1 MGKSVS
7 APPTPNYSQVA
18 QQQGAANVEAARATA
33 KLSNPNII
41 GPLGSQRV
49 TYGTVDQAGYDKAM
63 AAFNAAGGANQQ
75 PQYDEYGNVTS
86 TGLAAPTLAQ
96 FTSDADTPTVT
107 QTLNPM
113 GQQTLEEQQ
122 KVSLA
127 LAQLGQKGVSTAQ
140 DVLGTP
146 FKYQGPGIRTDL
158 GNTGQIAQTPNLFQY
173 GQAQGMA
180 RYTPQQQGGYG
191 QQQMGGRQQ
200 SLASMMQTYGGG
212 QQQMGGGNQQAPIE
226 EAIEKSPAR
235 QINPGRSDPGLPP
248 PQPYGQQQQGGPNRE
263 PEQIGNRRIE
273 REVLLPAG
281 GPNGQPQQMDVQQ
294 QNAPVPVTQTEAEQ
308 RAGISKES
316 AIDDGGGRRLQNQYR
331 TMAQT
336 PQGRQQLS
344 QEQGLSESDITRMYG
359 GMGGQQGGQQQG
371 GNQQLPDGVQ
381 PVNAGPAMGQYGY
394 AQSGPQAGQYGYAQG
409 NIGPQQRATGG
420 PQAGLFGLQQGGVQG
435 PQLQSQIDTGGPVSG
450 GPAMGQYG
458 MAQGGPSGPQ
468 LQQSLDTSNL
478 AAMPVNAGMTAQN
491 AIMSR
496 LEPQLQRQRAQRE
509 TQLANQGLVRGGEAY
524 NAAIQEQQQ
533 GENDLRT
540 QAALQGLNLDMSARQ
555 QGLGEQQA
563 LGNFGNQAALSQ
575 FGAGQQGNQAQNAA
589 MAQNYA
595 QAQASAQQGNA
606 AQQQQF
612 NQRVQAGEFGNQAQ
626 LASFNANLQNQ
637 QAGNQAASNN
647 FAQAQAA
654 AQMRNQAAGQNYQQ
668 AMGAAGLQNQAVAQ
682 NFQQGQQA
690 NQAYNQAVQQ
700 NMAMGLTAAQ
710 AQNQAAQQLY
720 SQLMGS
726 AGFQNQVV
734 QQNQQTAL
742 QQQQAQNA
750 AQAQQFNQAMQGAQ
764 FGNTAAQQALQQQLS
779 LYNQPLNQ
787 ISALMSGSQ
796 VQMPQFQGY
805 QGANV
810 AAAPIMAGAQA
821 QDQAAMQR
829 YNAAQSGSNALT
841 SGLFGAAG
849 MALGGPM
856 GGAIGQGV
864 AGMFSDR
871 RLKSN
876 IERVGTHPLGIGIY
890 EYDIFDRRERGVM
903 AQEVE
908 QVMPSA
914 VIEHPS
920 GFKMVNYAAL

>member
-7 APPTPNYSQVA
+7 APPTPNYSQIA

-41 GPLGSQRV
+41 GPLGSQKV
-49 TYGTVDQAGYDKAM
+49 SYGTVDQAGYDKAM
-63 AAFNAAGGANQQ
+63 ADWKAAGGENQQ

-86 TGLAAPTLAQ
+86 TGPAMPSLAQ
-96 FTSDADTPTVT
+96 FTSDSDTPTIT

-140 DVLGTP
+140 NVLGTP
-146 FKYQGPGIRTDL
+146 FQYKGPDIRTDL
-158 GNTGQIAQTPNLFQY
+158 GNTGQIAQGPDLAVY
-173 GQAQGMA
+173 GMAGANVGAQG
-180 RYTPQQQGGYG
+180 
-191 QQQMGGRQQ
+191 
-200 SLASMMQTYGGG
+200 
-212 QQQMGGGNQQAPIE
+212 
-226 EAIEKSPAR
+226 
-235 QINPGRSDPGLPP
+235 
-248 PQPYGQQQQGGPNRE
+248 
-263 PEQIGNRRIE
+263 
-273 REVLLPAG
+273 
-281 GPNGQPQQMDVQQ
+281 
-294 QNAPVPVTQTEAEQ
+294 
-308 RAGISKES
+308 
-316 AIDDGGGRRLQNQYR
+316 
-331 TMAQT
+331 
-336 PQGRQQLS
+336 
-344 QEQGLSESDITRMYG
+344 
-359 GMGGQQGGQQQG
+359 
-371 GNQQLPDGVQ
+371 
-381 PVNAGPAMGQYGY
+381 VNAGPREGQYGY
-394 AQSGPQAGQYGYAQG
+394 AQGGPQAGQYGYAQG

-435 PQLQSQIDTGGPVSG
+435 PQLQSQLDTSGEVSR

-458 MAQGGPSGPQ
+458 YAQGGPSGPQ
-468 LQQSLDTSNL
+468 LQQKLDTSNL

-491 AIMSR
+491 AILSR
-496 LEPQLQRQRAQRE
+496 LMPSIQAQRSQLE

-524 NAAIQEQQQ
+524 NAAMSGQ
-533 GENDLRT
+533 GMKENDLLT
-540 QAALQGLNLDMSARQ
+540 QAALQGINLDMAARQ

-563 LGNFGNQAALSQ
+563 LGGFGNQAALSQ
-575 FGAGQQGNQAQNAA
+575 FGAGQQASQAQNAA
-589 MAQNYA
+589 MQQNYA
-595 QAQASAQQGNA
+595 QAQAAAQQGNA

-637 QAGNQAASNN
+637 QAGNQAAANN

-700 NMAMGLTAAQ
+700 NMAMGLTAAE

-720 SQLMGS
+720 SQLMGV
-726 AGFQNQVV
+726 AGLQNQAVA
-734 QQNQQTAL
+734 QNQNAAL

-750 AQAQQFNQAMQGAQ
+750 AQAQQFNQALQGAQ
-764 FGNTAAQQALQQQLS
+764 FGNTAAQQALQQQLG

-805 QGANV
+805 TGANV

-829 YNAAQSGSNALT
+829 YNAAQTGANSLT
-841 SGLFGAAG
+841 SGLFGLG
-849 MALGGPM
+849 SSALGSGLSLP
-856 GGAIGQGV
+856 AL
-864 AGMFSDR
+864 FSDR

-920 GFKMVNYAAL
+920 GFKMVNYGLL

>member
-7 APPTPNYSQVA
+7 APPTPNYSQIA
-18 QQQGAANVEAARATA
+18 QQQGAANVDAARTTA

-63 AAFNAAGGANQQ
+63 ADFNAAGGANQQ

-86 TGLAAPTLAQ
+86 TGPTAPTLAQ

-146 FKYQGPGIRTDL
+146 FQYKGPDIRTDL

-180 RYTPQQQGGYG
+180 RYTPQQQGGQ
-191 QQQMGGRQQ
+191 QQQMGDDFTAAGSFGPDGQRM
-200 SLASMMQTYGGG
+200 SASQ
-212 QQQMGGGNQQAPIE
+212 
-226 EAIEKSPAR
+226 
-235 QINPGRSDPGLPP
+235 
-248 PQPYGQQQQGGPNRE
+248 NR
-263 PEQIGNRRIE
+263 P
-273 REVLLPAG
+273 
-281 GPNGQPQQMDVQQ
+281 
-294 QNAPVPVTQTEAEQ
+294 
-308 RAGISKES
+308 
-316 AIDDGGGRRLQNQYR
+316 NQYQ
-331 TMAQT
+331 TMLQT

-344 QEQGLSESDITRMYG
+344 QQLGMPESQVMQMLG
-359 GMGGQQGGQQQG
+359 GMGGQQGGQQQQG

-381 PVNAGPAMGQYGY
+381 PVNAGPREGQYGY

-435 PQLQSQIDTGGPVSG
+435 PQLQSQLDTSGEVSRGPQ
-450 GPAMGQYG
+450 MGQYG

-491 AIMSR
+491 AILSR
-496 LEPQLQRQRAQRE
+496 LMPSIQAQRSQLE

-524 NAAIQEQQQ
+524 NAAVSGQ
-533 GENDLRT
+533 GMKENDLMT

-563 LGNFGNQAALSQ
+563 LGSFGNQAALSQ

-595 QAQASAQQGNA
+595 QAQSAAQQGNA

-710 AQNQAAQQLY
+710 AQNQASQQLY

-764 FGNTAAQQALQQQLS
+764 FGNTAAQQALQQQLG

-805 QGANV
+805 TGANV

-856 GGAIGQGV
+856 GGQLGSAIGSAFGS
-864 AGMFSDR
+864 SDR

-876 IERVGTHPLGIGIY
+876 IVRVGTHPIGIGVY
-890 EYDIFDRRERGVM
+890 EYDIRGRRERGVM
-903 AQEVE
+903 AQELLP
-908 QVMPSA
+908 VMPDA
-914 VIEHPS
+914 VAVD
-920 GFKMVNYAAL
+920 GDGYYMVNYAAL

>member
-7 APPTPNYSQVA
+7 APPTPNYSQIA
-18 QQQGAANVEAARATA
+18 QQQGAANVDAARATA

-41 GPLGSQRV
+41 GPLGSQTV
-49 TYGTVDQAGYDKAM
+49 SYGTVDQAGYDKAM
-63 AAFNAAGGANQQ
+63 ADWKAAGGANQQ
-75 PQYDEYGNVTS
+75 PQYDEYGNGIN
-86 TGLAAPTLAQ
+86 TGLAMPSRAQ

-146 FKYQGPGIRTDL
+146 FQYKGPEIRTDL
-158 GNTGQIAQTPNLFQY
+158 GNTGQIAQGPDLGAY
-173 GQAQGMA
+173 GMAGANVGAQG
-180 RYTPQQQGGYG
+180 
-191 QQQMGGRQQ
+191 
-200 SLASMMQTYGGG
+200 
-212 QQQMGGGNQQAPIE
+212 
-226 EAIEKSPAR
+226 
-235 QINPGRSDPGLPP
+235 
-248 PQPYGQQQQGGPNRE
+248 
-263 PEQIGNRRIE
+263 
-273 REVLLPAG
+273 
-281 GPNGQPQQMDVQQ
+281 
-294 QNAPVPVTQTEAEQ
+294 
-308 RAGISKES
+308 
-316 AIDDGGGRRLQNQYR
+316 
-331 TMAQT
+331 
-336 PQGRQQLS
+336 
-344 QEQGLSESDITRMYG
+344 
-359 GMGGQQGGQQQG
+359 
-371 GNQQLPDGVQ
+371 
-381 PVNAGPAMGQYGY
+381 VNAGPREGQYGY

-409 NIGPQQRATGG
+409 RIGPQQRATGG

-435 PQLQSQIDTGGPVSG
+435 PQLQSQLDISGEVSRGPQ
-450 GPAMGQYG
+450 MGEYG
-458 MAQGGPSGPQ
+458 YAQGGPSGPQ

-540 QAALQGLNLDMSARQ
+540 QAALQGINLDMSARQ

-563 LGNFGNQAALSQ
+563 LGGFGNQAALSQ
-575 FGAGQQGNQAQNAA
+575 FGAGQQASQAQNAA
-589 MAQNYA
+589 MQQNYA
-595 QAQASAQQGNA
+595 QAQAAAQQGNA

-700 NMAMGLTAAQ
+700 NMAMGLTAAE

-720 SQLMGS
+720 SQLMGV
-726 AGFQNQVV
+726 AGLQNQAVA
-734 QQNQQTAL
+734 QNQNAAL

-750 AQAQQFNQAMQGAQ
+750 AQAQQFNQALQGAQ
-764 FGNTAAQQALQQQLS
+764 FGNTAAQQSLQQQLG

-805 QGANV
+805 TGANV
-810 AAAPIMAGAQA
+810 AATPIMAGAQA
-821 QDQAAMQR
+821 QDQAAIQR
-829 YNAAQSGSNALT
+829 YNVAQGGQNALT
-841 SGLFGAAG
+841 
-849 MALGGPM
+849 
-856 GGAIGQGV
+856 GAIGQAAG
-864 AGMFSDR
+864 AGM
-871 RLKSN
+871 
-876 IERVGTHPLGIGIY
+876 GI
-890 EYDIFDRRERGVM
+890 F
-903 AQEVE
+903 
-908 QVMPSA
+908 
-914 VIEHPS
+914 
-920 GFKMVNYAAL
+920 AL

>member
-7 APPTPNYSQVA
+7 APPTPNYSQIA
-18 QQQGAANVEAARATA
+18 QQQGAANVDAARATA

-63 AAFNAAGGANQQ
+63 AAWKAAGGENQQ
-75 PQYDEYGNVTS
+75 PQYDEFGNVTS
-86 TGLAAPTLAQ
+86 TGPAMPTLAQ

-146 FKYQGPGIRTDL
+146 FKYQGPDIRTDL
-158 GNTGQIAQTPNLFQY
+158 GDTGKIAQGPDLGAYGMAGANVGAQGVNTGP
-173 GQAQGMA
+173 
-180 RYTPQQQGGYG
+180 
-191 QQQMGGRQQ
+191 
-200 SLASMMQTYGGG
+200 
-212 QQQMGGGNQQAPIE
+212 
-226 EAIEKSPAR
+226 
-235 QINPGRSDPGLPP
+235 
-248 PQPYGQQQQGGPNRE
+248 RE
-263 PEQIGNRRIE
+263 
-273 REVLLPAG
+273 
-281 GPNGQPQQMDVQQ
+281 
-294 QNAPVPVTQTEAEQ
+294 
-308 RAGISKES
+308 
-316 AIDDGGGRRLQNQYR
+316 
-331 TMAQT
+331 
-336 PQGRQQLS
+336 
-344 QEQGLSESDITRMYG
+344 
-359 GMGGQQGGQQQG
+359 
-371 GNQQLPDGVQ
+371 
-381 PVNAGPAMGQYGY
+381 GQYGY

-435 PQLQSQIDTGGPVSG
+435 PQLQSQLDTSGEVSRGPQ
-450 GPAMGQYG
+450 MGQYG
-458 MAQGGPSGPQ
+458 YAQGGPSGPQ

-491 AIMSR
+491 AILSR
-496 LEPQLQRQRAQRE
+496 LMPSIQAQRSQLE

-524 NAAIQEQQQ
+524 NAAVSGQ
-533 GENDLRT
+533 GMKENDLMT

-563 LGNFGNQAALSQ
+563 LGSFGNQAALSQ

-595 QAQASAQQGNA
+595 QAQSAAQQGNA

-637 QAGNQAASNN
+637 QAGNQAALNN

-700 NMAMGLTAAQ
+700 NMAMGLTAAE

-720 SQLMGS
+720 SQLMGV
-726 AGFQNQVV
+726 AGLQNQAVA
-734 QQNQQTAL
+734 QNQNAAL

-750 AQAQQFNQAMQGAQ
+750 AQAQQFNQALQGAQ
-764 FGNTAAQQALQQQLS
+764 FGNTAAQQALQQQLG

-805 QGANV
+805 TGANV

-829 YNAAQSGSNALT
+829 YNAAQTGSNALT

-856 GGAIGQGV
+856 GGQLGSAIGS
-864 AGMFSDR
+864 AFKSSDR

-876 IERVGTHPLGIGIY
+876 IVRVGTHPIGIGVY
-890 EYDIFDRRERGVM
+890 EYDIRGRRERGVM
-903 AQEVE
+903 AQELLP
-908 QVMPSA
+908 VMPDA
-914 VIEHPS
+914 VAVD
-920 GFKMVNYAAL
+920 GDGYYMVNYAAL

>member
-7 APPTPNYSQVA
+7 APPTPNYSQIA
-18 QQQGAANVEAARATA
+18 QQQGAANVDAARATA

-63 AAFNAAGGANQQ
+63 ADWKAAGGENQQ
-75 PQYDEYGNVTS
+75 PQYDEFGNVTS
-86 TGLAAPTLAQ
+86 TGPAMPTLAQ

-146 FKYQGPGIRTDL
+146 FKYQGPDIRTDL
-158 GNTGQIAQTPNLFQY
+158 GDTGKIAQGPDLGAYGMAGANVGAQGVNTGP
-173 GQAQGMA
+173 
-180 RYTPQQQGGYG
+180 
-191 QQQMGGRQQ
+191 
-200 SLASMMQTYGGG
+200 
-212 QQQMGGGNQQAPIE
+212 
-226 EAIEKSPAR
+226 
-235 QINPGRSDPGLPP
+235 
-248 PQPYGQQQQGGPNRE
+248 RE
-263 PEQIGNRRIE
+263 
-273 REVLLPAG
+273 
-281 GPNGQPQQMDVQQ
+281 
-294 QNAPVPVTQTEAEQ
+294 
-308 RAGISKES
+308 
-316 AIDDGGGRRLQNQYR
+316 
-331 TMAQT
+331 
-336 PQGRQQLS
+336 
-344 QEQGLSESDITRMYG
+344 
-359 GMGGQQGGQQQG
+359 
-371 GNQQLPDGVQ
+371 
-381 PVNAGPAMGQYGY
+381 GQYGY

-435 PQLQSQIDTGGPVSG
+435 PQLQSQLDTSGEVSRGPQ
-450 GPAMGQYG
+450 MGQYG
-458 MAQGGPSGPQ
+458 YAQGGPSGPQ

-491 AIMSR
+491 AILSR
-496 LEPQLQRQRAQRE
+496 LMPSIQAQRSQLE

-524 NAAIQEQQQ
+524 NAAVSGQ
-533 GENDLRT
+533 GMKENDLMT

-563 LGNFGNQAALSQ
+563 LGSFGNQAALSQ

-595 QAQASAQQGNA
+595 QAQSAAQQGNA

-637 QAGNQAASNN
+637 QAGNQAALNN

-700 NMAMGLTAAQ
+700 NMAMGLTAAE

-720 SQLMGS
+720 SQLMGV
-726 AGFQNQVV
+726 AGLQNQAVA
-734 QQNQQTAL
+734 QNQNAAL

-750 AQAQQFNQAMQGAQ
+750 AQAQQFNQALQGAQ
-764 FGNTAAQQALQQQLS
+764 FGNTAAQQALQQQLG

-805 QGANV
+805 TGANV

-829 YNAAQSGSNALT
+829 YNAAQSGANALT
-841 SGLFGAAG
+841 SGLFGLGGA
-849 MALGGPM
+849 ALGGAGAAAA
-856 GGAIGQGV
+856 GGATGGLG
-864 AGMFSDR
+864 ALFSDR

>member
-7 APPTPNYSQVA
+7 APPTPNYSQIA
-18 QQQGAANVEAARATA
+18 QQQGTANVDAARATA

-49 TYGTVDQAGYDKAM
+49 TYGSVDQAGYDKAM
-63 AAFNAAGGANQQ
+63 AAFNATGGANQQ
-75 PQYDEYGNVTS
+75 PQYDDQGNVTS
-86 TGLAAPTLAQ
+86 TGPAAPTLAQ

-146 FKYQGPGIRTDL
+146 FKYQGPDIRTDL

-180 RYTPQQQGGYG
+180 RYTPQQTGA
-191 QQQMGGRQQ
+191 MGDDD
-200 SLASMMQTYGGG
+200 TH
-212 QQQMGGGNQQAPIE
+212 
-226 EAIEKSPAR
+226 
-235 QINPGRSDPGLPP
+235 
-248 PQPYGQQQQGGPNRE
+248 
-263 PEQIGNRRIE
+263 
-273 REVLLPAG
+273 AG
-281 GPNGQPQQMDVQQ
+281 SFGPNGQRIGAS
-294 QNAPVPVTQTEAEQ
+294 QNRP
-308 RAGISKES
+308 
-316 AIDDGGGRRLQNQYR
+316 NQYQ
-331 TMAQT
+331 TMMQT
-336 PQGRQQLS
+336 PQGRQQLAQQLGIPES
-344 QEQGLSESDITRMYG
+344 QVMQMLG

-381 PVNAGPAMGQYGY
+381 PVNVGPSMGQYGY

-435 PQLQSQIDTGGPVSG
+435 PQLQSQVDTGGPVSG

-509 TQLANQGLVRGGEAY
+509 TQLANQGLARGGEAY

-563 LGNFGNQAALSQ
+563 LGSFGNQAALSQ

-589 MAQNYA
+589 MAQNYG

-612 NQRVQAGEFGNQAQ
+612 GQRVQAGEFGNQAQ
-626 LASFNANLQNQ
+626 LASFGANLQNQ

-668 AMGAAGLQNQAVAQ
+668 AMGAAGLQNQAVGQ

-710 AQNQAAQQLY
+710 AQNQASQQLY

-920 GFKMVNYAAL
+920 GFKMVNYGLL

>member
-1 MGKSVS
+1 MGTKSA
-7 APPTPNYSQVA
+7 APPTPNYSQIA
-18 QQQGAANVEAARATA
+18 QQQGAANVDAARTTA

-41 GPLGSQRV
+41 GPLGTQRV

-63 AAFNAAGGANQQ
+63 AAFKAAGGANQQ

-96 FTSDADTPTVT
+96 FTSDADTPTIT
-107 QTLNPM
+107 QKLFEKP
-113 GQQTLEEQQ
+113 QQTLEAQQ
-122 KVSLA
+122 DVSLA
-127 LAQLGQKGVSTAQ
+127 LARLGGKGVEEVQ
-140 DVLGTP
+140 KKFDDP
-146 FKYQGPGIRTDL
+146 FQYKGPDIRTDL
-158 GNTGQIAQTPNLFQY
+158 GNTGQIAQGPDLGAY
-173 GQAQGMA
+173 GMAGANVGAQG
-180 RYTPQQQGGYG
+180 
-191 QQQMGGRQQ
+191 
-200 SLASMMQTYGGG
+200 
-212 QQQMGGGNQQAPIE
+212 
-226 EAIEKSPAR
+226 
-235 QINPGRSDPGLPP
+235 
-248 PQPYGQQQQGGPNRE
+248 
-263 PEQIGNRRIE
+263 
-273 REVLLPAG
+273 
-281 GPNGQPQQMDVQQ
+281 
-294 QNAPVPVTQTEAEQ
+294 
-308 RAGISKES
+308 
-316 AIDDGGGRRLQNQYR
+316 
-331 TMAQT
+331 
-336 PQGRQQLS
+336 
-344 QEQGLSESDITRMYG
+344 
-359 GMGGQQGGQQQG
+359 
-371 GNQQLPDGVQ
+371 
-381 PVNAGPAMGQYGY
+381 VNAGPREGQYGY
-394 AQSGPQAGQYGYAQG
+394 SQSGPQAGQYGYAQG

-435 PQLQSQIDTGGPVSG
+435 PQLQSQLDTSGEVSRGPQ
-450 GPAMGQYG
+450 MGQYG

-509 TQLANQGLVRGGEAY
+509 TQLANQGLARGGEAY

-563 LGNFGNQAALSQ
+563 LGSFGNQAALSQ
-575 FGAGQQGNQAQNAA
+575 FGAGQQSNQAQNAA

-595 QAQASAQQGNA
+595 QAQSAAQQGNA

-710 AQNQAAQQLY
+710 AQNQASQQLY
-720 SQLMGS
+720 SQLMGV
-726 AGFQNQVV
+726 AGLQNQAVA
-734 QQNQQTAL
+734 QNQNAAL

-764 FGNTAAQQALQQQLS
+764 FGNTAAQQALQQQLG

-805 QGANV
+805 TGANV

-829 YNAAQSGSNALT
+829 YNAEQTGANSLT
-841 SGLFGAAG
+841 GGLFGLGASV
-849 MALGGPM
+849 LGG
-856 GGAIGQGV
+856 GVGSFGAQLGSKI
-864 AGMFSDR
+864 FSSDR

-876 IERVGTHPLGIGIY
+876 IVRVGTHRLGIGIY
-890 EYDIFDRRERGVM
+890 EYDIRGRRERGVM
-903 AQEVE
+903 AQELLP
-908 QVMPSA
+908 VMPDA
-914 VIEHPS
+914 VAVD
-920 GFKMVNYAAL
+920 GDGYYMVNYAAL

>member
-7 APPTPNYSQVA
+7 APPTPNYSAIA
-18 QQQGAANVEAARATA
+18 QQQGAANVDAARATA

-63 AAFNAAGGANQQ
+63 ADWKAAGGANQQ
-75 PQYDEYGNVTS
+75 PQYDEFGNVTS
-86 TGLAAPTLAQ
+86 TGLAMPSLAQ

-146 FKYQGPGIRTDL
+146 FQYKGPDIRTDL
-158 GNTGQIAQTPNLFQY
+158 GNTGQIAQGPDLGAY
-173 GQAQGMA
+173 GMAGANVGAQGVN
-180 RYTPQQQGGYG
+180 T
-191 QQQMGGRQQ
+191 
-200 SLASMMQTYGGG
+200 
-212 QQQMGGGNQQAPIE
+212 
-226 EAIEKSPAR
+226 
-235 QINPGRSDPGLPP
+235 
-248 PQPYGQQQQGGPNRE
+248 GPRE
-263 PEQIGNRRIE
+263 
-273 REVLLPAG
+273 
-281 GPNGQPQQMDVQQ
+281 
-294 QNAPVPVTQTEAEQ
+294 
-308 RAGISKES
+308 
-316 AIDDGGGRRLQNQYR
+316 
-331 TMAQT
+331 
-336 PQGRQQLS
+336 
-344 QEQGLSESDITRMYG
+344 
-359 GMGGQQGGQQQG
+359 
-371 GNQQLPDGVQ
+371 
-381 PVNAGPAMGQYGY
+381 GQYGY
-394 AQSGPQAGQYGYAQG
+394 AQGGPQAGQYGYAQG

-435 PQLQSQIDTGGPVSG
+435 PQLQSQVDTGGPVSG
-450 GPAMGQYG
+450 GPSMGQYG
-458 MAQGGPSGPQ
+458 YAQGGPQGGVAQGGVAGPQLQSQLDTSGDIYGGPSMGQYGFAQGGPSGPQ
-468 LQQSLDTSNL
+468 LQQKLDTSNL

-509 TQLANQGLVRGGEAY
+509 TQLANQGLARGGEAY

-540 QAALQGLNLDMSARQ
+540 QAALQGINLDMSARQ

-563 LGNFGNQAALSQ
+563 LGSFGNQAALSQ
-575 FGAGQQGNQAQNAA
+575 FGAGQQASQAQNAA
-589 MAQNYA
+589 MQQNYA
-595 QAQASAQQGNA
+595 QAQAAAQQGNA
-606 AQQQQF
+606 AQQQRF

-626 LASFNANLQNQ
+626 LASFNANLQNQQAGNQAIGQNFAQGQAAQQAQNAAMQQNYAQALSAAQQGNAAQQQAFAQRVQAGEFGNQAQLQGFSANLQNQ

-690 NQAYNQAVQQ
+690 NEAYNQAVQQ

-710 AQNQAAQQLY
+710 AQNQASQQLY
-720 SQLMGS
+720 SQLMGV
-726 AGFQNQVV
+726 AGLQNQAVA
-734 QQNQQTAL
+734 QNQNAAL

-750 AQAQQFNQAMQGAQ
+750 AQAQQFNQALQGAQ
-764 FGNTAAQQALQQQLS
+764 FGNTAAQQALQQQLG

-805 QGANV
+805 TGANV

-829 YNAAQSGSNALT
+829 YNAAQTGANSLT
-841 SGLFGAAG
+841 GGLFGLGASV
-849 MALGGPM
+849 LGG
-856 GGAIGQGV
+856 GAGSFGAQLGNSI
-864 AGMFSDR
+864 FSSDR

-920 GFKMVNYAAL
+920 GFKMVNYGLL

>member
-7 APPTPNYSQVA
+7 APPTPNYSQIA

-41 GPLGSQRV
+41 GPLGTQKV

-63 AAFNAAGGANQQ
+63 ADWKAAGGENQQ

-107 QTLNPM
+107 QTLFEKPR
-113 GQQTLEEQQ
+113 QTLEAQQ
-122 KVSLA
+122 DVSLA
-127 LAQLGQKGVSTAQ
+127 LANLGKEGVKTAQ
-140 DVLGTP
+140 GVLTNP
-146 FKYQGPGIRTDL
+146 FQYKGPEIRTDL
-158 GNTGQIAQTPNLFQY
+158 GNTGQIAQGPDLAAY
-173 GQAQGMA
+173 GMAGANVGAQG
-180 RYTPQQQGGYG
+180 
-191 QQQMGGRQQ
+191 
-200 SLASMMQTYGGG
+200 
-212 QQQMGGGNQQAPIE
+212 
-226 EAIEKSPAR
+226 
-235 QINPGRSDPGLPP
+235 
-248 PQPYGQQQQGGPNRE
+248 
-263 PEQIGNRRIE
+263 
-273 REVLLPAG
+273 
-281 GPNGQPQQMDVQQ
+281 
-294 QNAPVPVTQTEAEQ
+294 
-308 RAGISKES
+308 
-316 AIDDGGGRRLQNQYR
+316 
-331 TMAQT
+331 
-336 PQGRQQLS
+336 
-344 QEQGLSESDITRMYG
+344 
-359 GMGGQQGGQQQG
+359 
-371 GNQQLPDGVQ
+371 
-381 PVNAGPAMGQYGY
+381 VNAGPREGQYGY

-435 PQLQSQIDTGGPVSG
+435 PQLQSQLDTSGEVSRGPQ
-450 GPAMGQYG
+450 MGEYG
-458 MAQGGPSGPQ
+458 YAQGGPSGPQ
-468 LQQSLDTSNL
+468 LQQRLDTSGL

-491 AIMSR
+491 AILSR
-496 LEPQLQRQRAQRE
+496 LMPSIQAQRSQLE

-524 NAAIQEQQQ
+524 NAAISGQ
-533 GENDLRT
+533 GMKENDLLT
-540 QAALQGLNLDMSARQ
+540 QAALQGINLDMSARQ

-563 LGNFGNQAALSQ
+563 LGGFGNQAALSQ
-575 FGAGQQGNQAQNAA
+575 FGAGQQASQAQNAA
-589 MAQNYA
+589 MQQNYA
-595 QAQASAQQGNA
+595 QAQAAAQQGNA

-637 QAGNQAASNN
+637 QAGNQAAANN

-700 NMAMGLTAAQ
+700 NMAMGLTAAE

-720 SQLMGS
+720 SQLMGV
-726 AGFQNQVV
+726 AGLQNQAVA
-734 QQNQQTAL
+734 QNQQAAL

-750 AQAQQFNQAMQGAQ
+750 AQAQQFNQALQGAQ
-764 FGNTAAQQALQQQLS
+764 FGNTAAQQALQQQLG

-805 QGANV
+805 TGANV

-829 YNAAQSGSNALT
+829 YNAAQTGANSLT
-841 SGLFGAAG
+841 SGLFGLGGA
-849 MALGGPM
+849 ALGGAGAAAA
-856 GGAIGQGV
+856 GGATGGL
-864 AGMFSDR
+864 AALFSDR

-876 IERVGTHPLGIGIY
+876 IKRVGTHSLGIGIY

-903 AQEVE
+903 AQEIE

-920 GFKMVNYAAL
+920 GFKMVNYGLL

>member
-7 APPTPNYSQVA
+7 APPTPNYSQIA

-41 GPLGSQRV
+41 GPLGTQKV
-49 TYGTVDQAGYDKAM
+49 TYGSVDQAGYDKAM
-63 AAFNAAGGANQQ
+63 ADFNAAGGANQQ
-75 PQYDEYGNVTS
+75 PQYDDQGNVTS
-86 TGLAAPTLAQ
+86 TGPAAPTLAQ
-96 FTSDADTPTVT
+96 FTTDADTPTVT

-146 FKYQGPGIRTDL
+146 FQYKGPDIRTDL
-158 GNTGQIAQTPNLFQY
+158 GNTGQIAQGPDLAAY
-173 GQAQGMA
+173 GMAGANVGAQG
-180 RYTPQQQGGYG
+180 
-191 QQQMGGRQQ
+191 
-200 SLASMMQTYGGG
+200 
-212 QQQMGGGNQQAPIE
+212 
-226 EAIEKSPAR
+226 
-235 QINPGRSDPGLPP
+235 
-248 PQPYGQQQQGGPNRE
+248 
-263 PEQIGNRRIE
+263 
-273 REVLLPAG
+273 
-281 GPNGQPQQMDVQQ
+281 
-294 QNAPVPVTQTEAEQ
+294 
-308 RAGISKES
+308 
-316 AIDDGGGRRLQNQYR
+316 
-331 TMAQT
+331 
-336 PQGRQQLS
+336 
-344 QEQGLSESDITRMYG
+344 
-359 GMGGQQGGQQQG
+359 
-371 GNQQLPDGVQ
+371 
-381 PVNAGPAMGQYGY
+381 VNAGPREGQYGY

-435 PQLQSQIDTGGPVSG
+435 PQLQSQLDTSGDVSRGPQ
-450 GPAMGQYG
+450 MGQYG
-458 MAQGGPSGPQ
+458 YAQGGPSGPQ
-468 LQQSLDTSNL
+468 LQQKLDTSNL

-491 AIMSR
+491 AILSR
-496 LEPQLQRQRAQRE
+496 LMPSIQAQRSQLE

-524 NAAIQEQQQ
+524 NAAISGQ
-533 GENDLRT
+533 GMKENDLLT
-540 QAALQGLNLDMSARQ
+540 QAALQGINLDMSARQ

-563 LGNFGNQAALSQ
+563 LGGFGNQAALSQ
-575 FGAGQQGNQAQNAA
+575 FGAGQQASQAQNAA
-589 MAQNYA
+589 MQQNYA
-595 QAQASAQQGNA
+595 QAQAAAQQGNA

-637 QAGNQAASNN
+637 QAGNQAAANN

-700 NMAMGLTAAQ
+700 NMAMGLTAAE
-710 AQNQAAQQLY
+710 AQNQASQQLY
-720 SQLMGS
+720 SQLMGV
-726 AGFQNQVV
+726 AGLQNQAVA
-734 QQNQQTAL
+734 QNQNAAL

-750 AQAQQFNQAMQGAQ
+750 AQAQQFNQALQGAQ

-805 QGANV
+805 TGANV

-829 YNAAQSGSNALT
+829 YNAQQAGANSLT
-841 SGLFGAAG
+841 SGLFGLGGA
-849 MALGGPM
+849 ALGGAGAAAA
-856 GGAIGQGV
+856 GGATGGL
-864 AGMFSDR
+864 AALFSDR

>member
-1 MGKSVS
+1 MGSKS
-7 APPTPNYSQVA
+7 APPPSPNYSQLA
-18 QQQGAANVEAARATA
+18 QQQGTANVDAARATA
-33 KLSNPNII
+33 RLSNPNII
-41 GPLGSQRV
+41 GPLGTQKV

-63 AAFNAAGGANQQ
+63 ADFKAAGGGGQT
-75 PQYDEYGNVTS
+75 QYDDFGNVTS
-86 TGLAAPTLAQ
+86 TGPTAPTLAQ
-96 FTSDADTPTVT
+96 FTSDVDTPTVT

-140 DVLGTP
+140 NVLGTP
-146 FKYQGPGIRTDL
+146 FQYKGPDIRTDL

-173 GQAQGMA
+173 GQAQG
-180 RYTPQQQGGYG
+180 
-191 QQQMGGRQQ
+191 
-200 SLASMMQTYGGG
+200 S
-212 QQQMGGGNQQAPIE
+212 
-226 EAIEKSPAR
+226 
-235 QINPGRSDPGLPP
+235 
-248 PQPYGQQQQGGPNRE
+248 
-263 PEQIGNRRIE
+263 
-273 REVLLPAG
+273 
-281 GPNGQPQQMDVQQ
+281 
-294 QNAPVPVTQTEAEQ
+294 
-308 RAGISKES
+308 
-316 AIDDGGGRRLQNQYR
+316 
-331 TMAQT
+331 
-336 PQGRQQLS
+336 
-344 QEQGLSESDITRMYG
+344 
-359 GMGGQQGGQQQG
+359 
-371 GNQQLPDGVQ
+371 
-381 PVNAGPAMGQYGY
+381 
-394 AQSGPQAGQYGYAQG
+394 
-409 NIGPQQRATGG
+409 IGPQQRATGG

-435 PQLQSQIDTGGPVSG
+435 PQLQSQVDTGGPVSG

-509 TQLANQGLVRGGEAY
+509 TQLANQGLARGGEAY

-563 LGNFGNQAALSQ
+563 LGSFGNQAALSQ

-589 MAQNYA
+589 IAQNYG

-637 QAGNQAASNN
+637 QAA
-647 FAQAQAA
+647 
-654 AQMRNQAAGQNYQQ
+654 
-668 AMGAAGLQNQAVAQ
+668 NQAVGQ

-710 AQNQAAQQLY
+710 AQNQASQQLY

-750 AQAQQFNQAMQGAQ
+750 AQAQQYNQALQGAQ
-764 FGNTAAQQALQQQLS
+764 FGNTAAQQALQQQLG

-787 ISALMSGSQ
+787 IAALMSGSQ

-805 QGANV
+805 QGSNV
-810 AAAPIMAGAQA
+810 AAAPIFESGKAQGLYDMNVYNQQMGANNALMGTVGQLGGSAMMA
-821 QDQAAMQR
+821 AAM
-829 YNAAQSGSNALT
+829 
-841 SGLFGAAG
+841 
-849 MALGGPM
+849 
-856 GGAIGQGV
+856 
-864 AGMFSDR
+864 
-871 RLKSN
+871 
-876 IERVGTHPLGIGIY
+876 
-890 EYDIFDRRERGVM
+890 
-903 AQEVE
+903 
-908 QVMPSA
+908 
-914 VIEHPS
+914 
-920 GFKMVNYAAL
+920 